1 MSAELLRKRLDACAQ
16 ETAKALEEL
25 LPPER
30 DPARLLNESMR
41 YSLLAGGKRLRA
53 FLTLTFC
60 ELCGGKRAD
69 ALHYA
74 AGLEMMHAFSL
85 IHDDLPEMDNDTI
98 RRGKPTNHMVYGS
111 ATALLAG
118 DALALKAVETV
129 ALNPRVSPERNLLAV
144 RILSSQ
150 AGYEGMCGGQQID
163 LQSEHEVIPRDVL
176 EQLVDRKT
184 GALFAAACMLGC
196 ISGPDDP
203 DAFLGSAS
211 RFGRLTG
218 LAFQIADD
226 LLDLHATAEE
236 LGKTPGKDLAS
247 EKSTF
252 PALLGEEEAKNYA
265 ASLCREAK
273 KLLDGFPDSEPK
285 SALVQYCEF
294 ILSRQN

>member
-163 LQSEHEVIPRDVL
+163 LQSEHEVNALPLLPVFISLHISAFTCSTNFFCIIPAIRVVFVL
-176 EQLVDRKT
+176 VWP
-184 GALFAAACMLGC
+184 A
-196 ISGPDDP
+196 ISVLP
-203 DAFLGSAS
+203 
-211 RFGRLTG
+211 
-218 LAFQIADD
+218 
-226 LLDLHATAEE
+226 LL
-236 LGKTPGKDLAS
+236 
-247 EKSTF
+247 
-252 PALLGEEEAKNYA
+252 
-265 ASLCREAK
+265 
-273 KLLDGFPDSEPK
+273 
-285 SALVQYCEF
+285 
-294 ILSRQN
+294 